1 MTTENSVL
9 KERILSLPENPG
21 VYSFLDT
28 RGKVLYVGKAK
39 NLSNRVKSY
48 FLAGRDSRPQIPR
61 LMSLVSD
68 FRFLVTSS
76 EKEALILENNLIKE
90 NKPEFN
96 ICLKDDKTYK
106 SIKICL
112 DEEYPK
118 IVTVRNYTPDKKNIY
133 FGPYCDAR
141 DVKIALRQILATFRI
156 RDCSESEFK
165 RRRKTGR
172 PCMKYH
178 IKHCSA
184 PCSNFITREDY
195 LASVQQAIDCLN
207 GRNDLALQYMKE
219 KMDFFSEKMEYE
231 KAQEYYEKYTAIQAL
246 RDTKSEV
253 SGFIENA
260 DVIGWHLEGSEV
272 YFQILIIRY
281 GKIISSDHEYFKD
294 KNGTIGEL
302 LRQFLDLY
310 YQDSVRIPSEI
321 WLPFLP
327 EDCSLLEEILTQRKG
342 DCCYLMVPKRGKKAD
357 VVQMAQKNA
366 FMNCLNQKR
375 NQSQIET
382 LAVAFKEK
390 LNLSNPV
397 YTMECYDI
405 SHSSGKDI
413 VGVKVV
419 FRNFMPFKKG
429 YRRYH
434 IRLTEI
440 SDDYLSL
447 YEVLTRRLKRGK
459 EQEDLPDLMIVDGGL
474 GQVSVLERVLKENNL
489 SLCGVGIAKENHS
502 KSSLDT
508 IYTVGRK
515 NSIPIKHND
524 PVLLKIM
531 QIRDE
536 AHRFAVKFH
545 HTKRQRRIFNDRYD

>member
-1 MTTENSVL
+1 MAAENNVL
-9 KERILSLPENPG
+9 KERIFSLPENPG
-21 VYSFLDT
+21 VYSFLDG

-48 FLAGRDSRPQIPR
+48 FLPGRDNRPQIPR
-61 LMSLVSD
+61 LMSLVHD

-90 NKPEFN
+90 TRPEFN
-96 ICLKDDKTYK
+96 ICLKDDKTFK

-112 DEEYPK
+112 EEEYPK
-118 IVTVRNYTPDKKNIY
+118 IVTVRNYAPDKKNIY
-133 FGPYCDAR
+133 FGPYCDAK
-141 DVKIALRQILATFRI
+141 DVKIALRQILAIFRI

-165 RRRKTGR
+165 KRKKTAR

-184 PCSNFITREDY
+184 PCSDFISKEEY
-195 LASVQQAIDCLN
+195 LKSVQQAVDCLS
-207 GRNDLALQYMKE
+207 GHNDLALQDMRE
-219 KMDFFSEKMEYE
+219 KMEFFSKSQEYE
-231 KAQEYYEKYTAIQAL
+231 KAQEYFEKYEAIKAI

-253 SGFIENA
+253 SGFMENA
-260 DVIGWHLEGSEV
+260 DVIGWHMEGNEV
-272 YFQILIIRY
+272 YFQILIIRC

-294 KNGTIGEL
+294 KNGTMDEL

-310 YQDSVRIPSEI
+310 YQDPVRIPSEI
-321 WLPFLP
+321 WLPLLP
-327 EDCSLLEEILTQRKG
+327 EDYLLLEEILTQRKG
-342 DCCYLMVPKRGKKAD
+342 GSCRMILPKKGKKSD

-366 FMNCLNQKR
+366 LMNCLNQKK
-375 NQSQIET
+375 NQSQIAA
-382 LAVAFKEK
+382 LALDFKEK
-390 LNLSNPV
+390 LNLPQPV

-419 FRNFMPFKKG
+419 FKNFMPFKKG

-434 IRLTEI
+434 IRLTAI

-447 YEVLTRRLKRGK
+447 YEVLTRRVKRGK
-459 EQEDLPDLMIVDGGL
+459 EQDDLPDLMIVDGGP
-474 GQVSVLERVLKENNL
+474 GQVSVLERVFKENTL
-489 SLCGVGIAKENHS
+489 SISGAGITKENHS
-502 KSSLDT
+502 KSSLDS
-508 IYTVGRK
+508 IFIIGRK
-515 NSIPIKHND
+515 NSLPLKHND

-536 AHRFAVKFH
+536 AHRFALKFH
-545 HTKRQRRIFNDRYD
+545 LAKRQKRIFNN

>member
-1 MTTENSVL
+1 MVPENNVL
-9 KERILSLPENPG
+9 KERIFSLPENPG
-21 VYSFLDT
+21 VYSFLDV

-48 FLAGRDSRPQIPR
+48 FWPGRDNRPQIPK
-61 LMSLVSD
+61 LMSLVHD

-90 NKPEFN
+90 TKPEFN

-106 SIKICL
+106 SIKFCL
-112 DEEYPK
+112 EEEFPK
-118 IVTVRNYTPDKKNIY
+118 IVTVRNYTPDKKNLY
-133 FGPYCDAR
+133 FGPYCDAG
-141 DVKIALRQILATFRI
+141 DVKVALRQILAIFRI

-165 RRRKTGR
+165 RRKKTNR

-184 PCSNFITREDY
+184 PCSDFISKEEY
-195 LASVQQAIDCLN
+195 LKSVQQAVECLN
-207 GRNDLALQYMKE
+207 GHNDIALQYMKE
-219 KMDFFSEKMEYE
+219 RMNFFSKSLEYE
-231 KAQEYYEKYTAIQAL
+231 KAQEYLEKYEAIKTI

-253 SGFIENA
+253 TGFVENA
-260 DVIGWHLEGSEV
+260 DVIGWHMEGSEV
-272 YFQILIIRY
+272 YFQILIIRF
-281 GKIISSDHEYFKD
+281 GKIISSDHEFFKD
-294 KNGTIGEL
+294 KNGTMEEL

-310 YQDSVRIPSEI
+310 YQDPVRIPSEI
-321 WLPFLP
+321 WLPLLP
-327 EDCSLLEEILTQRKG
+327 EDCSLLEEILSQRKG
-342 DCCYLMVPKRGKKAD
+342 ASCQILVPKKGKKSD
-357 VVQMAQKNA
+357 VVRMAQKNA
-366 FMNCLNQKR
+366 QMNCLNQKK
-375 NQSQIET
+375 NQSQIEA
-382 LAVAFKEK
+382 LAFDFKEK
-390 LNLSNPV
+390 LNLSQPV

-419 FRNFMPFKKG
+419 FKNFRPFKKA

-434 IRLTEI
+434 IRITVI

-447 YEVLTRRLKRGK
+447 YEVLTRRVKRGK
-459 EQEDLPDLMIVDGGL
+459 EQDDLPDLIIVDGGL

-489 SLCGVGIAKENHS
+489 SVSGAGIAKENHS
-502 KSSLDT
+502 KSSLDSVYT
-508 IYTVGRK
+508 IGRK
-515 NSIPIKHND
+515 NPLPLKHND

-545 HTKRQRRIFNDRYD
+545 LAKRQKRIFNS